1 MPVPLVPNVPL
12 VPAGHVPDVPNV
24 PLVPLMFPL
33 FPMSQMFHVPHV
45 PDVPSAED
53 VCGGVRFSID
63 NLQFIPAL
71 YKITYNLGLNY
82 KLCRTVKQKNWKIWP
97 EGLHNWLIING

>member
-1 MPVPLVPNVPL
+1 MRYPFFVPVPLVPNVPL

-24 PLVPLMFPL
+24 P
-33 FPMSQMFHVPHV
+33 
-45 PDVPSAED
+45 DVPSAED
-53 VCGGVRFSID
+53 GCGGVRFSID

-82 KLCRTVKQKNWKIWP
+82 KLCRTVKQKIWKIWSW
-97 EGLHNWLIING
+97 GIHNWLIING

>member
-1 MPVPLVPNVPL
+1 MRYPFFMPVPLVPNVPF

-24 PLVPLMFPL
+24 PL
-33 FPMSQMFHVPHV
+33 
-45 PDVPSAED
+45 VPSAED

-82 KLCRTVKQKNWKIWP
+82 KLCLTLKQKNWKIWP
-97 EGLHNWLIING
+97 DGLHNWLIING

>member
-12 VPAGHVPDVPNV
+12 VPAGHVPDVPD
-24 PLVPLMFPL
+24 
-33 FPMSQMFHVPHV
+33 V

-71 YKITYNLGLNY
+71 
-82 KLCRTVKQKNWKIWP
+82 
-97 EGLHNWLIING
+97 H